1 MEWPV
6 KEGISTTPPANR
18 MRHKHMTSRTISA
31 FHFKLRKNGRAGAS
45 PPPAGRVIREQDCN
59 RAEKSG
65 TMSQTP
71 VLTEFREEDLRDAA
85 LVRTSVGA
93 CLRGHL
99 GRTARRVAVKLLGCS
114 AAGRCDWLVQVKNA
128 LTAGQVCSEQ
138 ILVPLGLFRA
148 PSLFGLVWDW
158 MAEGSLHSLLYET
171 HLYPDLP
178 KALRLQVLLDVAEGL
193 NHLHAI
199 PLPHGALKATNV
211 LLDQQ
216 YRAKL
221 CDWGQQTCL
230 DLRVPLSGGGRPC
243 FRDLAY
249 MSPEVIQGGAP
260 STKADMYSFGVL
272 IWEVLNRRQPCEVMD
287 HLRTLLLSAQE
298 GVETGVEVKLL
309 PLETPQ
315 CHILTRLVTRC
326 LSSEPNRRPLA
337 EECVVEIRKA
347 VVALGSDAC
356 MTAARRLKECKERAL
371 LCCKNPTAWVLPLEL
386 NNLEGYSGGTR
397 RKNLTSKMIP
407 VNRPC
412 LSKDALQIPKSVET
426 RSRGTVPVPATA
438 RASPPPG
445 CCKDTA
451 NNLVFSRGTSS
462 ITCNNPGF
470 RQCGVICDVSQ
481 TQTPTPPNTP
491 CGSPTA
497 AIQASLQ
504 HPGLANQVCH
514 GSAGWSCC
522 RLLQEKREAIV
533 HCMTEGRLNN
543 LLDILR
549 ARQAVTREAYELIT
563 ATLTLT
569 ARTRCLL
576 DICSCLGENV
586 ALLVA
591 STLGLV
597 SKEAT
602 HGYSR
607 TRMASEGQAG

>member
-1 MEWPV
+1 
-6 KEGISTTPPANR
+6 
-18 MRHKHMTSRTISA
+18 
-31 FHFKLRKNGRAGAS
+31 
-45 PPPAGRVIREQDCN
+45 
-59 RAEKSG
+59 
-65 TMSQTP
+65 MSQAS
-71 VLTEFREEDLRDAA
+71 VLKEFREEDLMDVA
-85 LVRTSVGA
+85 LVRTSVDA

-99 GRTARRVAVKLLGCS
+99 ARTARRVAVKLLGCS
-114 AAGRCDWLVQVKNA
+114 TAEGCDRLAQVKNA
-128 LTAGQVCSEQ
+128 LTLGRVCSER
-138 ILVPLGLFRA
+138 ILVPLGLFKA

-171 HLYPDLP
+171 HVYPDLP
-178 KALRLQVLLDVAEGL
+178 MAPRLQVLLDVAEGL

-230 DLRVPLSGGGRPC
+230 DLRAPTSHSGSPC

-260 STKADMYSFGVL
+260 SIKADMYSFGVL
-272 IWEVLNRRQPCEVMD
+272 IWEALNRRQPCEVTD
-287 HLRTLLLSAQE
+287 HLQTLLLSAQE

-315 CHILTRLVTRC
+315 CHVLTRLVIRC

-337 EECVVEIRKA
+337 EECVVELRKA
-347 VVALGSDAC
+347 VATLGSDAGT
-356 MTAARRLKECKERAL
+356 TAARRLKECKERAM
-371 LCCKNPTAWVLPLEL
+371 LCCKNPTAWALPVEL
-386 NNLEGYSGGTR
+386 NNLEGYSGGMR
-397 RKNLTSKMIP
+397 RKNLTSKTIP
-407 VNRPC
+407 VNGPC
-412 LSKDALQIPKSVET
+412 LSKAAPRIPKSDET
-426 RSRGTVPVPATA
+426 SPRGTLPVPATA
-438 RASPPPG
+438 RASPPAG
-445 CCKDTA
+445 CCKGTA
-451 NNLVFSRGTSS
+451 NNPVLSKGTSS
-462 ITCNNPGF
+462 ITCNSPGF
-470 RQCGVICDVSQ
+470 RWCGVLCDVSQ
-481 TQTPTPPNTP
+481 TRTPTPPNTP

-504 HPGLANQVCH
+504 RPSLASQVYH

-543 LLDILR
+543 LLDVLR

-563 ATLTLT
+563 AALTLT

-597 SKEAT
+597 SREAT
-602 HGYSR
+602 HSYSR
-607 TRMASEGQAG
+607 TQMASKGQAG

>member
-1 MEWPV
+1 
-6 KEGISTTPPANR
+6 
-18 MRHKHMTSRTISA
+18 
-31 FHFKLRKNGRAGAS
+31 
-45 PPPAGRVIREQDCN
+45 
-59 RAEKSG
+59 
-65 TMSQTP
+65 MSQAP
-71 VLTEFREEDLRDAA
+71 VLMEFREEDLRDAA

-128 LTAGQVCSEQ
+128 LTAGQVCSER
-138 ILVPLGLFRA
+138 ILVPLGLFKA

-158 MAEGSLHSLLYET
+158 MAEGSLHSLLYEI

-230 DLRVPLSGGGRPC
+230 DLRAPASGGGSPC

-260 STKADMYSFGVL
+260 SIKADMYSFGVL

-287 HLRTLLLSAQE
+287 HLQMLLLSAQE

-309 PLETPQ
+309 PPDTPW

-326 LSSEPNRRPLA
+326 LSSEKNCRPLA
-337 EECVVEIRKA
+337 EECVVELRKA
-347 VVALGSDAC
+347 VATLGSDAST
-356 MTAARRLKECKERAL
+356 TAARRLKECKERAL
-371 LCCKNPTAWVLPLEL
+371 LCCKNPTALALTAEI

-397 RKNLTSKMIP
+397 RKNLTSKTIP
-407 VNRPC
+407 VNGPC
-412 LSKDALQIPKSVET
+412 LSKAAPRIPKSDET
-426 RSRGTVPVPATA
+426 SPRGTVPVPATA
-438 RASPPPG
+438 KASPPHG

-451 NNLVFSRGTSS
+451 NNPVLSRGTSS
-462 ITCNNPGF
+462 ITCNSPGF
-470 RQCGVICDVSQ
+470 RQCDVSQ
-481 TQTPTPPNTP
+481 TRTPTPPNTP

-514 GSAGWSCC
+514 SSAGWSCC

-543 LLDILR
+543 LLDVLR
-549 ARQAVTREAYELIT
+549 ARHAVTREAYELIT
-563 ATLTLT
+563 AALTLT

-597 SKEAT
+597 SREAT
-602 HGYSR
+602 HSYSR
-607 TRMASEGQAG
+607 TQMVFKGQAG